1 MNSRARDAT
10 RVSTRAGG
18 GRLHAGRR
26 DFLSV
31 VAILTRARARRAL
44 LRRLLKEERRATL
57 RARFRDGLV
66 PVDRVALR
74 VLRAA
79 VEDFPALR
87 LLHHYLAA
95 AARARAHDA
104 RRLALD
110 VLARRIIRARDEL
123 AIRAVTPYQLRAVNR
138 ARLAFNRHGR
148 WRDRARLLA
157 HAPNVSAFGVARAA
171 EERPEP
177 PALHRHRLAAQ
188 LASLLD
194 RLSAVRA

>member
-1 MNSRARDAT
+1 MALMKFSARDAP

-31 VAILTRARARRAL
+31 VAILARARARRAL
-44 LRRLLKEERRATL
+44 LRRLLKEERRIAL
-57 RARFRDGLV
+57 RANFRDGLV

-74 VLRAA
+74 ILRAA

-87 LLHHYLAA
+87 LLHDDLAA

-157 HAPNVSAFGVARAA
+157 HAPNVS
-171 EERPEP
+171 
-177 PALHRHRLAAQ
+177 
-188 LASLLD
+188 
-194 RLSAVRA
+194 